1 MVESLEFSLVR
12 NFRAII
18 TARISGS
25 ITETAFSIKPG
36 KIERKMSS
44 KSGKSP
50 VEMRFRI
57 WKAPSKQ
64 VDIYQILMAKLILF
78 VEYKN
83 LATI

>member
-12 NFRAII
+12 NFRAMKI
-18 TARISGS
+18 ARISGS
-25 ITETAFSIKPG
+25 ITETALTIKPE

-44 KSGKSP
+44 KSGKIP

-57 WKAPSKQ
+57 RRAPSKQ

-78 VEYKN
+78 VKYKN